1 MIQPSYQRLIDH
13 INGVNKELELPEV
26 LSRYSLV
33 QAVAKRARALVDGAL
48 PLVECKEGTKEL
60 SIAIDEML
68 HDKLGVYTAEPEPI
82 VLENSDYGS
91 MSVVDLSA
99 DYEEEE

>member
-13 INGVNKELELPEV
+13 INNVNTELELPEV

-33 QAVAKRARALVDGAL
+33 QALAKRARALVDGDL

-60 SIAIDEML
+60 SIAIDEIL

-82 VLENSDYGS
+82 EVESSDFGI
-91 MSVVDLSA
+91 MAIVDLSA
-99 DYEEEE
+99 EYEEEE